1 MAIEVKFT
9 AVTAVCDKCNAR
21 SSIISICGNA
31 VKLPDGWVH
40 TSSIG
45 VLCPDCQKKIKAK
58 TKFKFCIERSG
69 VYE

>member
-45 VLCPDCQKKIKAK
+45 VLCPDCQKKLKQRLNLS
-58 TKFKFCIERSG
+58 F
-69 VYE
+69 V